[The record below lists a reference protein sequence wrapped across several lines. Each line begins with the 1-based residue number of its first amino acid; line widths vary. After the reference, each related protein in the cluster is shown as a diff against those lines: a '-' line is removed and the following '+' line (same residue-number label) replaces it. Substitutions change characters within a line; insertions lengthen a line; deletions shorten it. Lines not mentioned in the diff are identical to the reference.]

1 MKRTPT
7 IWVMAGGTGGHI
19 VPGLAVAE
27 ALRGQGYNV
36 RWLGNPD
43 RMEGRLVPPAG
54 FEMVATRFAGVRGKG
69 LFQQIKAPFSL
80 GASVLRLFF
89 IMLKD
94 RPAVVLG
101 MGGYVSAPGGVAA
114 WLARVPIVLHEQNA
128 IAGMSNR
135 WLARIARRVLTGF
148 PDALPNGVWVG
159 NPVRESMTR
168 VESPDVRYA
177 QRQGPLRLLI
187 VGGSLGA
194 LALNEVV
201 PDALGRMPESS
212 RPTVMHQ
219 SGQVHI
225 EALRQRYAQLGVKAQ
240 CVAFIDDMA
249 SAMAQ
254 ADLMICRAGAMTVS
268 EVAAAG
274 VAALFV
280 PFPFAV
286 DDHQTANANYL
297 VEQDAAVLRQQ
308 TELAVDWLAR
318 WIEVQDRKD
327 LAAYAIRARQFAK
340 NDAAIE
346 IAQHCVDCMR
356 RSS

>member
-7 IWVMAGGTGGHI
+7 VWVMAGGTGGHI

-27 ALRGQGYNV
+27 ALREQGYKV

-43 RMEGRLVPPAG
+43 RMEGRLFPPAG
-54 FEMVATRFAGVRGKG
+54 FEIIATRFGGVRGKG
-69 LFQQIKAPFSL
+69 LVQKIKAPFSL
-80 GASVLRLFF
+80 ALSVVRLVWL
-89 IMLKD
+89 MLKD
-94 RPAVVLG
+94 RPEVVLG

-114 WLARVPIVLHEQNA
+114 WLTRVPIVLHEQNA

-135 WLARIARRVLTGF
+135 WLAKIANRVLTGF
-148 PDALPNGVWVG
+148 PDVLPKGIWVG
-159 NPVRESMTR
+159 NPVRQTMTQ
-168 VESPDVRYA
+168 VEPPQSRYA
-177 QRQGPLRLLI
+177 RREGPLRLLV

-201 PDALGRMPESS
+201 PDAIGRMTESA
-212 RPTVMHQ
+212 RPVVVHQ
-219 SGQVHI
+219 SGQAHI
-225 EALRQRYAQLGVKAQ
+225 EALRDRYEQQQVPAQ
-240 CVAFIDDMA
+240 CVAFIDDIA

-286 DDHQTANANYL
+286 DDHQTANARYL
-297 VEQDAAVLRQQ
+297 VDQDAAILRQQ
-308 TELAVDWLAR
+308 SELAVDWLAR
-318 WIEVQDRKD
+318 WLAVQNRED
-327 LAAYAIRARQFAK
+327 LETYAVRARQFAK
-340 NDAAIE
+340 TNAANE

-356 RSS
+356 RTS